1 MIKIQNVNYAGK
13 EIGINIYDAYE
24 HVSEEISRESM
35 FYEIEFLQYIENNH
49 STQSGIIDIGASIG
63 NHSLFFSEFLEY
75 DTIHSFEPHPH
86 NFELLKKNMD
96 GKRAKLY
103 QTALSEKKGE
113 MVLYNSDSSNNGGFS
128 LHHQPTSFVVYD
140 KIDVT
145 ALDSYKLK
153 NISMIKI
160 DVEGHEEEMLKGAV
174 ETIKKNHPIVFI
186 ENLGYNWP
194 ELFEVDRLD
203 SFFHNMGYI
212 RKEENI
218 VGSLMDLW
226 VYSGINETNEI

>member
-1 MIKIQNVNYAGK
+1 MIKIQNVTYAGK
-13 EIGINIYDAYE
+13 KIDINIYDSYE
-24 HVSEEISRESM
+24 HVSDEIARECM
-35 FYEIEFLQYIENNH
+35 FYEIEFLQHIQNNY
-49 STQSGIIDIGASIG
+49 STQSGIIDIGANIG

-128 LHHQPTSFVVYD
+128 LHQQPTSFIVYD

-145 ALDSYKLK
+145 TLDSYKLK

-174 ETIKKNHPIVFI
+174 NTIKKNHPIIFI
-186 ENLGYNWP
+186 ENLGYGWP
-194 ELFEVDRLD
+194 ELFKVDRLN
-203 SFFHNMGYI
+203 SFFDEMGYI
-212 RKEENI
+212 KKEENI

-226 VYSGINETNEI
+226 VYSNIK